1 VLNGFAFVG
10 VLSSFSLSSTVMY
23 YEVVGVPNDFAFVDV
38 CYLASLC
45 GDLRDALLLFISL
58 YV

>member
-1 VLNGFAFVG
+1 MLNGFAFVG

-23 YEVVGVPNDFAFVDV
+23 YEVVGVLNGFDV